1 MILEADGKQNVVLN
15 KREMTFR
22 KSTRVQVNTT
32 IKLMFSLSK
41 LQYFMFRLIDHLYNR
56 NIIRKVKQR
65 MNEWLKGA

>member
-65 MNEWLKGA
+65 MNE

>member
-41 LQYFMFRLIDHLYNR
+41 LQ
-56 NIIRKVKQR
+56 
-65 MNEWLKGA
+65 